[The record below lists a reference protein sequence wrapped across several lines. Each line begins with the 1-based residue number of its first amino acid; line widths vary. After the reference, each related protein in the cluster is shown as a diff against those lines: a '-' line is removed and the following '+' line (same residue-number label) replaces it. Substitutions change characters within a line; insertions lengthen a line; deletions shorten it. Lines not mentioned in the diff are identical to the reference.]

1 MLHHLILFS
10 KGLIIHLIIFSFTYT
25 NKRWKPLTRLIN
37 DFMDLNHKTM
47 TQKAKNMHWI
57 ESYVIPNKFFW
68 QTLDII
74 ITLISVGRLHINIPE
89 DKSPMQYSMHEINVI
104 SLASQK
110 RTIESEL
117 KELRFLL
124 AYLNYLASS
133 HNSILKRKKKKKSE
147 DMTLTSSKYET
158 TDSFTMK
165 REGQNSNC
173 CNLILKM
180 INSYYV
186 VVP

>member
-1 MLHHLILFS
+1 
-10 KGLIIHLIIFSFTYT
+10 
-25 NKRWKPLTRLIN
+25 
-37 DFMDLNHKTM
+37 
-47 TQKAKNMHWI
+47 
-57 ESYVIPNKFFW
+57 
-68 QTLDII
+68 
-74 ITLISVGRLHINIPE
+74 
-89 DKSPMQYSMHEINVI
+89 MQYSMHEINVI

-133 HNSILKRKKKKKSE
+133 HNSILKRKKKKKKKSE
-147 DMTLTSSKYET
+147 DMTLTSSKCET

>member
-10 KGLIIHLIIFSFTYT
+10 KGLIIHLIIFIFTYT

-133 HNSILKRKKKKKSE
+133 HNSILKRKKKKKWRYDVDE
-147 DMTLTSSKYET
+147 FKMRDNRFIHNE
-158 TDSFTMK
+158 K
-165 REGQNSNC
+165 RGP
-173 CNLILKM
+173 K
-180 INSYYV
+180 
-186 VVP
+186 